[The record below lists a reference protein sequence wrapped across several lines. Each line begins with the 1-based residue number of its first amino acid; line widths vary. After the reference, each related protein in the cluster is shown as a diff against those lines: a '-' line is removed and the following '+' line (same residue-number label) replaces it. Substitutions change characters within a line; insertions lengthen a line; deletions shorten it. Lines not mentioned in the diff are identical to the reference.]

1 MRRSTCDNPRDVAR
15 AFVLVGAIGL
25 VVQTIAYV
33 WSGNGPVAVATGMPF
48 LVFFVVGVALWVRS
62 RRFSGCPDQP
72 DQPDQP
78 ELPEL
83 PEQPEQPDQERPAA
97 KPASAEGSG
106 GGAGE
111 GGAED
116 GLDGE
121 PGRLRK
127 VH

>member
-78 ELPEL
+78 DRPSR
-83 PEQPEQPDQERPAA
+83 PDPAQPEDQRRGTATFTTPQ
-97 KPASAEGSG
+97 
-106 GGAGE
+106 
-111 GGAED
+111 
-116 GLDGE
+116 
-121 PGRLRK
+121 
-127 VH
+127 